1 MQLDRP
7 RERARGSSSRGDITH
22 RSSAARRDRESS
34 SEGTTVRRR
43 SLGRGG
49 GCNSIGRAIVD
60 RRPGG
65 GTTCRSVG
73 RAIVCRRS
81 VFIYIWAAPATA
93 AVQPMRFRLAATERL
108 SDRRLGAWRVALS
121 KSRPPRLHNS
131 QLASDI
137 LHLPFAVDD
146 VAVGVSD
153 GLVAGF
159 IHDRVH
165 RRTYVCCS
173 SSASATS
180 EGSSCSCRADDSSS
194 DTCTCTASRCNA
206 DTWSSSADSCS
217 CTAHSCRASNCSADS
232 CSRSDSCSCRARSCS
247 CRATDD
253 YSAAKAGSVVHCRG
267 SPQGPEISYS
277 HGLPRAEEQF
287 GIKTRGSFRPE
298 FAVL

>member
-60 RRPGG
+60 RRPGGG

-173 SSASATS
+173 SSSSATS

-194 DTCTCTASRCNA
+194 SA
-206 DTWSSSADSCS
+206 DDSSSD
-217 CTAHSCRASNCSADS
+217 TAHSCRASNCSADS
-232 CSRSDSCSCRARSCS
+232 CSRSDSCSGRARSCS

-253 YSAAKAGSVVHCRG
+253 YYSAAESHNCWERGICG
-267 SPQGPEISYS
+267 SPHGAEISYS

-287 GIKTRGSFRPE
+287 GT
-298 FAVL
+298 